1 LVSPFSPDAAA
12 SVTQTRGEAVVVRYL
27 SASPPLRL
35 SWRRVTEV
43 PEHLLRRSRERRAAL
58 GLGGGDEGSE
68 TPASEEQPAA
78 PATTGESTP
87 PATAPSG
94 PPGRQP
100 PSAPPAPPPPKP
112 DPPYI
117 AAAKAR
123 PRIPIWALAALSLMP
138 IWAFMYVRAL
148 TAPPEV
154 ATGPLGI
161 GAETYSACASCHGT
175 NGEGG
180 VGRQF
185 SEGEVLK
192 TFPHIEDQLRFVYF
206 GTENYNVEGVEIYG
220 NPEREGGVHET
231 GSLGPMPPQGSNAGG
246 DLTDE
251 EILAVVCH
259 ERYTL
264 GGAVPT
270 GDEYVDEYENWC
282 AEEAPAFV
290 ALEDGST
297 LDELN
302 DLGLTSAEGEPLD
315 IIDIGDAPLAGSAP

>member
-1 LVSPFSPDAAA
+1 V
-12 SVTQTRGEAVVVRYL
+12 
-27 SASPPLRL
+27 
-35 SWRRVTEV
+35 RRVTEV

-58 GLGGGDEGSE
+58 GLGGGDEGGE

-78 PATTGESTP
+78 PATTGETA
-87 PATAPSG
+87 PAAAAPSG

-100 PSAPPAPPPPKP
+100 PSPPPAPPPPKP

-117 AAAKAR
+117 AAAKTR
-123 PRIPIWALAALSLMP
+123 PKIPIWALAALSLMP

-154 ATGPLGI
+154 ASGPLGI
-161 GAETYSACASCHGT
+161 GAEVYAGTCVSCHGT

-206 GTENYNVEGVEIYG
+206 GTEQYNVEGVEIYG
-220 NPEREGGVHET
+220 NPEREGGPHET
-231 GSLGPMPPQGSNAGG
+231 GSLGPMPPQGALAGG

-264 GGAVPT
+264 GGADPAS
-270 GDEYVDEYENWC
+270 DEYVDEYENWC
-282 AEEAPAFV
+282 SEEAPTFV
-290 ALEDGST
+290 ELEGGAT

-302 DLGLTSAEGEPLD
+302 DLGLASAAGEPLD
-315 IIDIGDAPLAGSAP
+315 IIDIGDAPPAGSAP